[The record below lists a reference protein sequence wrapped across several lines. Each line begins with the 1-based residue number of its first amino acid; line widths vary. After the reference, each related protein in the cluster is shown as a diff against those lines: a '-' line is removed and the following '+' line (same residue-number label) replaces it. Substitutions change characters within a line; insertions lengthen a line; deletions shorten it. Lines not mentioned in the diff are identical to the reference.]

1 MQRIRDHLASL
12 RREESGSISVE
23 FVLWTPMIMA
33 LLLLVADAS
42 AAFLAQGAM
51 WHAGGDISRAIA
63 TGRVSIEDATAF
75 VGQTAGYT
83 LSVQQTGE
91 LIAVRLSRPF
101 DGIGTGMMLSFMGD
115 MQVTVLQHIEPGVE
129 L

>member
-1 MQRIRDHLASL
+1 MKWSRDRLSAL
-12 RREESGSISVE
+12 RRDEHGGVTVE
-23 FVLWTPMIMA
+23 FVIWTPMIMA

-42 AAFLAQGAM
+42 AAFMAQSAM
-51 WHAGGDISRAIA
+51 WQAAGDISRAIA
-63 TGRVSIEDATAF
+63 TGRIAIDDAATF
-75 VGQTAGYT
+75 VNATAGYA
-83 LSVQQTGE
+83 LSVQHTEE

-115 MQVTVLQHIEPGVE
+115 MQVTVLQHLEPGVE